1 MEKQAAKELAQQ
13 LLDSEFAEANDN
25 PKGYCEAMGW
35 NSNSKA
41 TKQAIKKQDS
51 LCPNKV
57 DFQKLSTIIED
68 FDSEDY
74 SLIAQSNVVRDFLVN
89 CVASHIKS
97 K

>member
-1 MEKQAAKELAQQ
+1 MKTQEAFEFAQQ

-35 NSNSKA
+35 KSNSKA

-51 LCPNKV
+51 LCPNIE
-57 DFQKLSTIIED
+57 DYQKLTKIIEEI
-68 FDSEDY
+68 DSEDY
-74 SLIAQSNVVRDFLVN
+74 SIIAESNSVQDFLVN